1 MDKATL
7 RQYRDLLREIE
18 ELEHEKRRVLDRYLA
33 PPQPTGMPGGSGNPD
48 RLGEV
53 AARREKYQI
62 QIDEK
67 LDELIELRAE
77 IEAAI
82 AGLPSAE
89 RRLIRLRYIQGRS
102 WRWIGREMH
111 YSEDWLWKLHGRI
124 LVKLREKE

>member
-53 AARREKYQI
+53 AARREKYQRL
-62 QIDEK
+62 IDEK
-67 LDELIELRAE
+67 LDQLIALRAE
-77 IEAAI
+77 IEEAI
-82 AGLPSAE
+82 AGLPSAD
-89 RRLIRLRYIQGRS
+89 RRLIRLRYIQGK
-102 WRWIGREMH
+102 RWQRVALEMH
-111 YSEDWLWKLHGRI
+111 YSLEGVLKRHGKILQRI
-124 LVKLREKE
+124 K